1 MGTFFI
7 KIFVNLRFYDFKI
20 FVLGILYFAQSLL
33 AISRIITPTTNF
45 KYVAEKCDWQRSN
58 NKNSLNFNHKEKSC
72 MKHDYETPTHIVHQL
87 FLKIV
92 SVLL

>member
-20 FVLGILYFAQSLL
+20 FVLGILYFAQSPLT
-33 AISRIITPTTNF
+33 ISRIITPTTNF
-45 KYVAEKCDWQRSN
+45 KYVAEKYGWQRSN
-58 NKNSLNFNHKEKSC
+58 NKNSLNYDQKEKSC

-87 FLKIV
+87 FFFKV
-92 SVLL
+92 RVLL